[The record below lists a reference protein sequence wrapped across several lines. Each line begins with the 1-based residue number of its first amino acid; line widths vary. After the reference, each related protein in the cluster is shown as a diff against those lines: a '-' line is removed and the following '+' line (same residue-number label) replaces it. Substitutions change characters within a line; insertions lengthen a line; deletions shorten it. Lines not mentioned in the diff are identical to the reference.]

1 MVVGQS
7 VHPAR
12 EEQLLN
18 MVSTIMIMVIMRVV
32 KMEMTMMMVSMG
44 KLALSGQRSIETDG
58 SRAVKGALH

>member
-1 MVVGQS
+1 
-7 VHPAR
+7 
-12 EEQLLN
+12 